1 MSDTKYEEVISK
13 GGLPLHVR
21 IVAPKERIPHQV
33 RAEDPVSERVKAIA
47 YMVPDLEEREARVL
61 AEREPRLSFHPRAI
75 RDHVLQHIDDVVASL
90 ESMPAEVPKIV

>member
-1 MSDTKYEEVISK
+1 
-13 GGLPLHVR
+13 
-21 IVAPKERIPHQV
+21 
-33 RAEDPVSERVKAIA
+33 
-47 YMVPDLEEREARVL
+47 VL